1 MSNASPSGSGGS
13 GGPGSGEAPKIIID
27 TDWKSQAQAEKEKL
41 VAAESAKKAEQQA
54 KAESGAGVPGR
65 EEGPIG
71 IQDLIS
77 LLVSQTLMYL
87 GAVPDPQSG
96 RAIVAPEYAK
106 LHIDMLGA
114 LEEKTK
120 GNLSETESKLLS
132 RALHELRMEYV
143 EVSNYVN
150 KAIAEGKIKP
160 GTPGMGGMSGGMSGG
175 IGGGIG
181 GGTTSPSGI
190 IGAAGNVPLP
200 P

>member
-1 MSNASPSGSGGS
+1 MSNAGPSGSSGGSGGS
-13 GGPGSGEAPKIIID
+13 GGEAPKIIID

-41 VAAESAKKAEQQA
+41 AAAESAKKAQQQA
-54 KAESGAGVPGR
+54 KADSGAPR
-65 EEGPIG
+65 EEGPVG

-106 LHIDMLGA
+106 LHIDMLAA

-143 EVSNYVN
+143 EISNYVS

-160 GTPGMGGMSGGMSGG
+160 GAAGVGPA
-175 IGGGIG
+175 
-181 GGTTSPSGI
+181 SPGI
-190 IGAAGNVPLP
+190 IGATGGTPMP

>member
-1 MSNASPSGSGGS
+1 MSNTGPLSSGGGGSSS
-13 GGPGSGEAPKIIID
+13 GGGADAPKIIID

-41 VAAESAKKAEQQA
+41 AAAESAKQA
-54 KAESGAGVPGR
+54 QKQAQKQTQGTAGQEGAGSR
-65 EEGPIG
+65 EDGPVG

-120 GNLSETESKLLS
+120 GNLSDAESKLLT

-143 EVSNYVN
+143 EVSKYVN
-150 KAIAEGKIKP
+150 QAIAEGKIKP
-160 GTPGMGGMSGGMSGG
+160 GAGS
-175 IGGGIG
+175 IGG
-181 GGTTSPSGI
+181 SGI
-190 IGAAGNVPLP
+190 VGASGPMP
-200 P
+200 PVS

>member
-1 MSNASPSGSGGS
+1 MSNAGPSGMSGGSSGGS
-13 GGPGSGEAPKIIID
+13 GGGEAPKIIID

-41 VAAESAKKAEQQA
+41 AAAESAKKAQQQA
-54 KAESGAGVPGR
+54 KADSGAPGAPR
-65 EEGPIG
+65 EDGPVG

-106 LHIDMLGA
+106 LHIDMLAA

-143 EVSNYVN
+143 EISNYVN

-160 GTPGMGGMSGGMSGG
+160 GAAGVGSA
-175 IGGGIG
+175 
-181 GGTTSPSGI
+181 SPGI
-190 IGAAGNVPLP
+190 IGATGGAPLP

>member
-1 MSNASPSGSGGS
+1 MSNASPSGLGGGSSPGS
-13 GGPGSGEAPKIIID
+13 GGGPGGDAPKIIID

-41 VAAESAKKAEQQA
+41 VAAESAKKAQQQA
-54 KAESGAGVPGR
+54 KTDAGPAGAPR

-106 LHIDMLGA
+106 LHIDMLSA

-120 GNLSETESKLLS
+120 GNLSESESKLLG

-160 GTPGMGGMSGGMSGG
+160 GTPG
-175 IGGGIG
+175 IGGGA
-181 GGTTSPSGI
+181 PSGI
-190 IGAAGNVPLP
+190 VGAAGNVPLP

>member
-1 MSNASPSGSGGS
+1 MSNIGPSGAGSSGG
-13 GGPGSGEAPKIIID
+13 GGGEAPKIIID

-54 KAESGAGVPGR
+54 KAESGGGGPTR

-160 GTPGMGGMSGGMSGG
+160 GTPGMGGMGSVSGG
-175 IGGGIG
+175 
-181 GGTTSPSGI
+181 PASGI
-190 IGAAGNVPLP
+190 VGAAGNVPLP

>member
-1 MSNASPSGSGGS
+1 MSNTSPSGAGGN
-13 GGPGSGEAPKIIID
+13 GGGEAPKIIID
-27 TDWKSQAQAEKEKL
+27 SDWKSQAQAEKEKL

-54 KAESGAGVPGR
+54 KAEAGPGGR

-120 GNLSETESKLLS
+120 GNLSENEAKLLS

-143 EVSNYVN
+143 EVSNYVS

-160 GTPGMGGMSGGMSGG
+160 GTPGMGGIASG
-175 IGGGIG
+175 
-181 GGTTSPSGI
+181 SPSGI
-190 IGAAGNVPLP
+190 VGASGGVSLP
-200 P
+200 N

>member
-1 MSNASPSGSGGS
+1 MANIGPSGAGGGS
-13 GGPGSGEAPKIIID
+13 GSEAPKIIID
-27 TDWKSQAQAEKEKL
+27 TDWKSQAQAEKDKL
-41 VAAESAKKAEQQA
+41 AAAESAKKAEQQA
-54 KAESGAGVPGR
+54 KAEAGPGGR

-120 GNLSETESKLLS
+120 GNLSENEAKLLS

-143 EVSNYVN
+143 EVSNYVS

-160 GTPGMGGMSGGMSGG
+160 GTPGMGGLSGVV
-175 IGGGIG
+175 GGGG
-181 GGTTSPSGI
+181 GGGPASGI
-190 IGAAGNVPLP
+190 VGAAGNVSLP
-200 P
+200 N

>member
-1 MSNASPSGSGGS
+1 MSNTGPSNLGGSGSGGS
-13 GGPGSGEAPKIIID
+13 GGGGAPKIIID
-27 TDWKSQAQAEKEKL
+27 SDWKSQAQAEKEKL

-54 KAESGAGVPGR
+54 KAEAGGPGR
-65 EEGPIG
+65 EEGPVG

-114 LEEKTK
+114 LEEKTR
-120 GNLSETESKLLS
+120 GNLSENESKLLT

-143 EVSNYVN
+143 EVSNYVT

-160 GTPGMGGMSGGMSGG
+160 NAGGVASATSGIVGASGG
-175 IGGGIG
+175 
-181 GGTTSPSGI
+181 
-190 IGAAGNVPLP
+190 VPLP

>member
-1 MSNASPSGSGGS
+1 MSNSNPFGSGGS
-13 GGPGSGEAPKIIID
+13 GGGTSGGTGDAPKIIID

-41 VAAESAKKAEQQA
+41 ALAESAKKAEQQA
-54 KAESGAGVPGR
+54 KAEAGPGGR
-65 EEGPIG
+65 EDGPIG

-120 GNLSETESKLLS
+120 GNLSENEAKLLS

-143 EVSNYVN
+143 EVFNYVS

-160 GTPGMGGMSGGMSGG
+160 GTPGMGGMSGGMGSAPASGIVGASGG
-175 IGGGIG
+175 V
-181 GGTTSPSGI
+181 S
-190 IGAAGNVPLP
+190 LP
-200 P
+200 N

>member
-1 MSNASPSGSGGS
+1 MANIGPSGTGGSSSGGA
-13 GGPGSGEAPKIIID
+13 GAEAPKIIID

-41 VAAESAKKAEQQA
+41 VAAETAKKAEQQA
-54 KAESGAGVPGR
+54 KAEGGGPTR

-160 GTPGMGGMSGGMSGG
+160 GTPGMGGMSGA
-175 IGGGIG
+175 
-181 GGTTSPSGI
+181 PASGI
-190 IGAAGNVPLP
+190 VGAAGNVPLP